1 MHRTTIHYQKYS
13 RSCRIY
19 YGYSEVQVGSSSS
32 RMSGDILNRI
42 ICYEER
48 ARFTV
53 PRYNTNGNN
62 IFLWHHHVT
71 AWILFSTFVSEC
83 RIICTQTYCMVRFV
97 KFPMKKECGTNLVF
111 GGRGYVHVAKF
122 FYWHCLSI
130 VSVHIMSCI
139 RYQWKS
145 FMR

>member
-1 MHRTTIHYQKYS
+1 MHRTTIHYEKYS

-62 IFLWHHHVT
+62 
-71 AWILFSTFVSEC
+71 
-83 RIICTQTYCMVRFV
+83 
-97 KFPMKKECGTNLVF
+97 N
-111 GGRGYVHVAKF
+111 
-122 FYWHCLSI
+122 FYDI
-130 VSVHIMSCI
+130 IMSQLEYYFLHLCLNAESSV
-139 RYQWKS
+139 RKHTVW
-145 FMR
+145 FVL